1 MWVFNCISPFFLY
14 QGEDEADGED
24 DEEDDDG
31 FFVPHG
37 YLSDDEGVEEDGSS
51 VEIDEKVLES
61 TACLLILNQVE
72 GNLYAA
78 FRRITCLKIQQQFTN
93 VKYMHHKYL

>member
-1 MWVFNCISPFFLY
+1 MYQNLFSLTWKIQVLIYMWVLTVFPFFCVC

-24 DEEDDDG
+24 DEEEDDG

-61 TACLLILNQVE
+61 TACL
-72 GNLYAA
+72 Y
-78 FRRITCLKIQQQFTN
+78 
-93 VKYMHHKYL
+93 